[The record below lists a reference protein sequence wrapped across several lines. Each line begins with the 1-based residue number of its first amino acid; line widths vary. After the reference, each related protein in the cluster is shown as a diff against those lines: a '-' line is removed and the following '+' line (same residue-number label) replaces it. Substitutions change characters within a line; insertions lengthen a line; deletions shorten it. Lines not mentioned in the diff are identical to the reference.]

1 MNPIALAAVL
11 FLFLSSACVEASVH
25 CSEDDQR
32 EGVSSVKLD
41 RVMPPYASVYLLLV
55 TALVSSVILGT
66 AFAQETQRI
75 GPPTQFFVDSERYR
89 FASPD
94 LSDSNFYPIPND
106 RITRATYM
114 RYLESRNLE
123 ALAANPNHGEGGPRA
138 FLPILA
144 KYVESGDA
152 RWADACIAM
161 LKRYRR
167 ARRARRMGF

>member
-11 FLFLSSACVEASVH
+11 FLFLSSAGVEASADH
-25 CSEDDQR
+25 TENDQR
-32 EGVSSVKLD
+32 VGVSSVKLD
-41 RVMPPYASVYLLLV
+41 RVMSPYTSVYLLLV
-55 TALVSSVILGT
+55 TALVSGVIVGA
-66 AFAQETQRI
+66 AFAQEAQRI

-123 ALAANPNHGEGGPRA
+123 ELAANPNHGEGGPRA
-138 FLPILA
+138 FLSILA
-144 KYVESGDA
+144 KYVESG
-152 RWADACIAM
+152 
-161 LKRYRR
+161 
-167 ARRARRMGF
+167 